1 MKYPKNYPS
10 IWRNYFTKLIQL
22 GLNSKSII
30 ITTSNYSKL
39 GLQPLFK
46 KNKIYPIYQ
55 SSENFSIEKTNDNG
69 KKYILHVGTFEK
81 RKIY

>member
-1 MKYPKNYPS
+1 MFKITN
-10 IWRNYFTKLIQL
+10 NQFL
-22 GLNSKSII
+22 LNSKSKI

-55 SSENFSIEKTNDNG
+55 SSENFTVQQNIENG

-81 RKIY
+81 RKFIDFNKNI